1 MTEIKTINND
11 DYANVVTGLAGPVD
25 KNSYTRYNRGR
36 ILWEQELRNMY
47 LSNALAARIVDRV
60 VDDATRE
67 GFRLAGADK
76 QFDFA
81 SLQSQLEDLDIMN
94 IISKAWKQARLY
106 GGCIIVIAVNDGRKY
121 DEPLDPQN
129 LTKIV
134 GFRVIPAFRARPA
147 DFSFGMG
154 SNSYLSPEHYIVQE
168 LNGKQ
173 KRIHWSRCIRID
185 GVPDVDDQTKLE
197 LNNGWGPSVL
207 QRCKD
212 SLERLGAALG
222 YLSTISHSQT
232 MMILQKKGFNEMVC
246 GGDNARQDLQRMIES
261 MMMTADNL
269 HAMVLDADDS
279 IAEFKRDVAGLS
291 AIVDKFVNDL
301 VMNTDLPRTILLG
314 EQPGGLNAGA
324 DGEIRGYYDHVHS
337 TQKNFL
343 TSILTQIIELMFQ
356 IRFNKGEV
364 VPDEWN
370 IEFEPL
376 WQPSEQEQ
384 SDVLL
389 KNMQAYQIASQLG
402 FMTVDEVRK
411 KLISSGIIEE
421 SGVEVAGAAPQ
432 EAEQIVADEDAMA
445 STEPVPSD
453 LMSTREAAAMI
464 GIPTVT
470 LNNLLRKGEIR
481 YWSFGSKK
489 QVSMN
494 EVMEYGSSHD

>member
-1 MTEIKTINND
+1 MTKEIATIKED
-11 DYANVVTGLAGPVD
+11 DYANVITGLGGPVD

-67 GFRLAGADK
+67 GFTLAGADK

-81 SLQSQLEDLDIMN
+81 SLQSELEDLDVMN
-94 IISKAWKQARLY
+94 VVSKAWKMARLY
-106 GGCIIVIAVNDGRKY
+106 GGCIIVLAVNDGRKY
-121 DEPLDPQN
+121 DEMLDPEN
-129 LTKIV
+129 LTKVV
-134 GFRVIPAFRARPA
+134 GFRIIPSFRARPG
-147 DFSFGMG
+147 DLSFGIG
-154 SNSYLSPEHYIVQE
+154 SNSYLSPEHYIIQE

-173 KRIHWSRCIRID
+173 KRIHWSRVIRID
-185 GVPDVDDQTKLE
+185 GVFVDDQTMME
-197 LNNGWGPSVL
+197 LSGWGPSVL

-212 SLERLGAALG
+212 SLERLGSALG
-222 YLSTISHSQT
+222 YLSSLSHDQSMLT
-232 MMILQKKGFNEMVC
+232 LKIKGFQKMMC
-246 GGDNARQDLQRMIES
+246 GGDNARQDLQRMVES
-261 MMMTADNL
+261 MRMQADNFHTL
-269 HAMVLDADDS
+269 VLDSEDD
-279 IAEFKRDVAGLS
+279 IGEFKRDVAGLS
-291 AIVDKFVNDL
+291 AIVDKFVDDL
-301 VMNTDLPRTILLG
+301 VMNTDLPRTVLLG
-314 EQPGGLNAGA
+314 SEVGGLGAGSESS
-324 DGEIRGYYDHVHS
+324 EIRSYYDHVHS
-337 TQKNFL
+337 LQKNFL
-343 TSILTQIIELMFQ
+343 TSILTKIVELMFQ

-364 VPDEWN
+364 VPDEWS

-376 WQPSEQEQ
+376 WQPTEEAQ

-389 KNMQAYQIASQLG
+389 KKMQAYQIAAQLG
-402 FMTVDEVRK
+402 FMTVAQIQA
-411 KLISSGIIEE
+411 KLISDGIIEE
-421 SGVEVAGAAPQ
+421 SGIEVAGATPQ

-489 QVSMN
+489 QVSMK